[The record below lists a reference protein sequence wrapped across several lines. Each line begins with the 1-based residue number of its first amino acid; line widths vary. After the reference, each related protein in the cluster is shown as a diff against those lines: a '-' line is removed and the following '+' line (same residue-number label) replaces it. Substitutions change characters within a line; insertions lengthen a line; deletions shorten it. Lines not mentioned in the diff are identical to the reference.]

1 MPFCP
6 TCGREYQPYANFC
19 RTCGAALSDHPVDLT
34 PVGPPLELPYHLS
47 QNRVLLMTVLSY
59 GLYLF
64 YWFYLTWKQYRDY
77 TGDDAYPIWHALTL
91 FVPIYGLFRTHAHA
105 RTFRALLWD
114 AGLSSSIRPG
124 WAWVAVLIAGFLGNV
139 SLRGYI
145 QLAWR
150 GELTLGAVIWF
161 LVIDLIVMA
170 LIAGLLLHLQ
180 SSINRYWNSRPNV
193 RVRSARIG
201 VGEVIF
207 GILGALAWLAAF
219 ADIFSESWR
228 MGL

>member
-6 TCGREYQPYANFC
+6 NCGREYQPYANFC
-19 RTCGAALSDHPVDLT
+19 RACGAALSDHPVDLT

-47 QNRVLLMTVLSY
+47 LNRVLLMTVLSY

-105 RTFRALLWD
+105 WTYLDLMRD
-114 AGLSSSIRPG
+114 AGVPSSIK
-124 WAWVAVLIAGFLGNV
+124 AWLVV
-139 SLRGYI
+139 SLMIISNILFWTSLRMEFSVDA
-145 QLAWR
+145 LAQDTAI
-150 GELTLGAVIWF
+150 GIAFIDTIAIGLS
-161 LVIDLIVMA
+161 LVI
-170 LIAGLLLHLQ
+170 LLHLQ
-180 SSINRYWNSRPNV
+180 SNISRYWDSRPNV
-193 RVRSARIG
+193 RVTSARIG

-207 GILGALAWLAAF
+207 AIIGAFAWLNTLAS
-219 ADIFSESWR
+219 IFSESWR
-228 MGL
+228 MGF